1 MLNVTGCPP
10 WGALVNVICVPVLG
24 LRGKRLLLKEI
35 FSGNLSPVLR
45 YGDQAVLCG
54 VGSLC
59 KGLLFVVID
68 LLLLLLQVL
77 LLVIVDLLL
86 LPAWLSP
93 LDDLRGLVSWRWRSR
108 IGALLVCWLDGEAS
122 LATWLVLGG
131 GWTASDCR
139 LLLLLLL
146 LLWRSLLF
154 RTIAPS
160 ISAPATRWRYTF
172 K

>member
-1 MLNVTGCPP
+1 ME
-10 WGALVNVICVPVLG
+10 
-24 LRGKRLLLKEI
+24 EI

-59 KGLLFVVID
+59 KCLLFVIID

-93 LDDLRGLVSWRWRSR
+93 LDDLRGLVSWGWRSR
-108 IGALLVCWLDGEAS
+108 IGALLVCSCWLDCQA
-122 LATWLVLGG
+122 LTTWLLLGG
-131 GWTASDCR
+131 GWTTSGCW

-146 LLWRSLLF
+146 LLGRSLLF
-154 RTIAPS
+154 RTVASS
-160 ISAPATRWRYTF
+160 ISAPTTRWRYTF
-172 K
+172 KKLGLDVPGRRSLRKNQKYRSATA